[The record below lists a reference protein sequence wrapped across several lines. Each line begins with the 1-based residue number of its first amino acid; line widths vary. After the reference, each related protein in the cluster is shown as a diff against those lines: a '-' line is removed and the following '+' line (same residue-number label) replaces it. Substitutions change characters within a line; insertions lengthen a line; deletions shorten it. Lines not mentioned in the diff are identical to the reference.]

1 MLVAWEAMIGGSGT
15 PFFPLD
21 LLASG
26 AVKRGVSASAAVKVL
41 VESWNLVSARSLLR
55 TDLDIALMLANTSF
69 VENAHEF
76 VVLTT

>member
-1 MLVAWEAMIGGSGT
+1 MLRLDDDRQNLLAAWEAMIGGRGT

-41 VESWNLVSARSLLR
+41 VES
-55 TDLDIALMLANTSF
+55 
-69 VENAHEF
+69 
-76 VVLTT
+76 